1 MVYVVKNSWP
11 HLDKY
16 KIMLMDT
23 KVGGHIINCVKV
35 RVKNYDGI
43 LCNRRFADVHKNNI
57 ILIKNST
64 VKQYLS
70 FVNGK
75 FASLNTVQT
84 EFVTILI
91 FFIIL

>member
-1 MVYVVKNSWP
+1 MVYVVTISWP

-43 LCNRRFADVHKNNI
+43 LCKNLGLNI
-57 ILIKNST
+57 DKKKI
-64 VKQYLS
+64 
-70 FVNGK
+70 G
-75 FASLNTVQT
+75 
-84 EFVTILI
+84 
-91 FFIIL
+91 